1 MMQLKSALVPII
13 SLLAVGIITA
23 TAHAGQM
30 DLTDAALEGISA
42 QGVTVGGDLSNS
54 CMEGSNSICL
64 GTFDLTDNHQFD
76 ASAYKG
82 AIDLSGN
89 VQQNVNSQI
98 NVTQSAST
106 GANGVIVLG
115 DSSLSNSTLEI
126 TNANNATG
134 FIGGF

>member
-13 SLLAVGIITA
+13 SLLAVGVITA

-30 DLTDAALEGISA
+30 NLSDSALGDISA

-54 CMEGSNSICL
+54 CMEGSNSICM

-82 AIDLSGN
+82 AINLSGN

-98 NVTQSAST
+98 NVTQTAST
-106 GANGVIVLG
+106 GANGVVVIG
-115 DSSLSNSTLEI
+115 DSSLNNSTLAI
-126 TNANNATG
+126 TNSNNATG